1 QPKIDR
7 VSFESSCGGEEDK
20 SIFFGGLP
28 KARYKMMEED
38 RNDNPGKLIA
48 RTQPGSTAKWSKY
61 IGPYRIL
68 NNNTEPLGV
77 PAISK
82 G

>member
-1 QPKIDR
+1 
-7 VSFESSCGGEEDK
+7 
-20 SIFFGGLP
+20 
-28 KARYKMMEED
+28 MMEED

-68 NNNTEPLGV
+68 KFIVDLHRNKFVADSFSVNFTFVAQDIIE
-77 PAISK
+77 
-82 G
+82 